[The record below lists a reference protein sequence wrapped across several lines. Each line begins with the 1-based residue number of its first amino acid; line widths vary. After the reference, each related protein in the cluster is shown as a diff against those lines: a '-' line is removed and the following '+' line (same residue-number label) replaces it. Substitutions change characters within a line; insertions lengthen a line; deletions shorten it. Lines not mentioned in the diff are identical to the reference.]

1 MDTLEAVG
9 RRRSIRKFKPDPV
22 ERGLITQVLEAAR
35 LAPSGSNVQPWKFV
49 VVRSAQKREFL
60 CEAAYGQSMF
70 RQAPVV
76 VVALGDRKMFKKRLR
91 RGKELVDIGAVDA
104 SVMET
109 VGKVYAARGKDP
121 AAVDRTILANC
132 MIAVDHLTLAATSL
146 GLGSCWVM
154 LMKVDEVARVLQ
166 IPDHMFPVAMVP
178 IGYADQDPP
187 QRPRYLLEEIAF
199 DEDLERPWS
208 SG

>member
-1 MDTLEAVG
+1 MDTFEAIG
-9 RRRSIRKFKPDPV
+9 RRRSIRRFKPDPV
-22 ERGLITQVLEAAR
+22 DRGLITQVLEAAR

-49 VVRSAQKREFL
+49 VVRSSRKRNLL

-70 RQAPVV
+70 REAPVV
-76 VVALGDRKMFKKRLR
+76 VVALGDRKIFKKHLR

-199 DEDLERPWS
+199 DEGLERPWS

>member
-1 MDTLEAVG
+1 MDILDAIG
-9 RRRSIRKFKPDPV
+9 RRRSIRRFKPDPADQ
-22 ERGLITQVLEAAR
+22 GLITQVLEAAR
-35 LAPSGSNVQPWKFV
+35 LAPSSSNVQPWKFV
-49 VVRSAQKREFL
+49 VVRSAQKRNLL
-60 CEAAYGQSMF
+60 CEAAYGQSML
-70 RQAPVV
+70 REAPVV
-76 VVALGDRKMFKKRLR
+76 VVALGDRKIFKKSLR

-109 VGKVYAARGKDP
+109 VSQVYAARQKDP

-132 MIAVDHLTLAATSL
+132 MIAIDHLTLAATSL

-187 QRPRYLLEEIAF
+187 PRPRYLLEEIAF
-199 DEDLERPWS
+199 DEGLECPWAS
-208 SG
+208 D

>member
-1 MDTLEAVG
+1 MDTLEAIG

-22 ERGLITQVLEAAR
+22 ASSLITRVLEAAR
-35 LAPSGSNVQPWKFV
+35 AAPSGSNVQPWKFV
-49 VVRSAQKREFL
+49 VVRSTQKRSLL

-70 RQAPVV
+70 REAPVV
-76 VVALGDRKMFKKRLR
+76 VVALGDRKSFRKRLR
-91 RGKELVDIGAVDA
+91 RGKELVAIGAVDA

-109 VGKVYAARGKDP
+109 VGRVYGVRQEDP

-132 MIAVDHLTLAATSL
+132 MIAIDHLTLAATSL

-154 LMKVDEVARVLQ
+154 LMKVEEVARVLQ

-178 IGYADQDPP
+178 IGYADQNPLP
-187 QRPRYLLEEIAF
+187 RPRYLLEKIAF
-199 DEDLERPWS
+199 DEGLKRPWT
-208 SG
+208 GD